1 MDRRH
6 FFATSSA
13 AALALAAERSPVR
26 AEVGDTLRVGLVG
39 CGWYGMVNLRN
50 LLIATKGNRKVEVV
64 AVADPD
70 SKHLEATAAELTKTW
85 GQQAPATHADFRE
98 MLKPGKLD
106 AVIVGSPDH
115 WHALHAI
122 AAMTAGADVYCEK
135 PICHTIDEGKAMLAT
150 ALKTKRV
157 VQIGTQR
164 RSTPHVARA
173 KEFIR
178 SGKIGRVGMVK
189 TCCYYNMRSTENP
202 PDQAAPGSLDWD
214 LWTGPAPMV
223 PFNKLYHPRSW
234 RAFNAYG
241 NGIVGDMFVHML
253 DTARYVLGFG
263 WPKRITST
271 GGIFVQ
277 KSAKADIPDTQSI
290 LLDYGDLSVTWD
302 HRTYGQPDDARYPWA
317 VCFYGEKGVVK
328 LDVDKWEYV
337 PHFNAGGAKAFEDKA
352 DLLPDLADK
361 DQPANIVPG
370 GLGHMKNFLEC
381 VGTRKA
387 PVADIAE
394 GYISTATCLL
404 GNVALKVG
412 RSLTWDD
419 KTQLVTADD
428 EANKL
433 FRREYRKPWA
443 YPGEPG
449 A

>member
-6 FFATSSA
+6 FLASS

-26 AEVGDTLRVGLVG
+26 AEVGAALRVGLVG
-39 CGWYGMVNLRN
+39 CGWYGTVNLRN

-70 SKHLEATAAELTKTW
+70 SKRLEATTAELTKTW
-85 GQQAPATHADFRE
+85 GQQAPATFADHRE

-106 AVIVGSPDH
+106 VVIVGSPDH

-122 AAMTAGADVYCEK
+122 AAMNAGADVYCEK

-164 RSTPHVARA
+164 RSTPHVTRA

-189 TCCYYNMRSTENP
+189 TCCFYNMRSTENP
-202 PDQAAPGSLDWD
+202 PDSPAPASLDFD
-214 LWTGPAPMV
+214 LWTGPAPSV
-223 PFNKLYHPRSW
+223 PFNKLYHPRTW

-263 WPKRITST
+263 WPKRVTST
-271 GGIFVQ
+271 GGILVQ

-290 LLDYGDLSVTWD
+290 LLDYGDLTVSWD
-302 HRTYGQPDDARYPWA
+302 HRTYGPADDPKYPWA
-317 VCFYGEKGVVK
+317 VCFYGDKGAVK
-328 LDVDKWEYV
+328 LDVDKWEFV
-337 PHFNAGGAKAFEDKA
+337 PHNGGKALEDKA
-352 DLLPDLADK
+352 DLMPELADQ

-370 GLGHMKNFLEC
+370 GLGHMKDFLEC
-381 VGTRKA
+381 VGTRKP

-394 GYISTATCLL
+394 GYISTTTCLL

-412 RSLTWDD
+412 RSLTWDA
-419 KTQLVTADD
+419 KSQTVAADD
-428 EANKL
+428 DANKL
-433 FRREYRKPWA
+433 FRRAYRKPWT
-443 YPGEPG
+443 YPE

>member
-6 FFATSSA
+6 FLASS

-26 AEVGDTLRVGLVG
+26 AEVGGPLRVGLVG
-39 CGWYGMVNLRN
+39 CGWYGTVNLRN

-70 SKHLEATAAELTKTW
+70 SKRLEATTAELTKTW
-85 GQQAPATHADFRE
+85 GQQAPATFADSRE

-106 AVIVGSPDH
+106 VVIVGSPDH

-122 AAMTAGADVYCEK
+122 AAMNAGADVYCEK

-164 RSTPHVARA
+164 RSTPHITRA

-178 SGKIGRVGMVK
+178 SGKIGRVGAVK
-189 TCCYYNMRSTENP
+189 TCCFYNMRSTENP
-202 PDQAAPGSLDWD
+202 PDSPAPASLDFD
-214 LWTGPAPMV
+214 LWTGPAPSV
-223 PFNKLYHPRSW
+223 PFNKLYHPRTW

-263 WPKRITST
+263 WPQRVTST
-271 GGIFVQ
+271 GGILVQ

-290 LLDYGDLSVTWD
+290 LLDYGDLTVSWD
-302 HRTYGQPDDARYPWA
+302 HRTYGPADDPKYPWA
-317 VCFYGEKGVVK
+317 VCFYGDKGAVR
-328 LDVDKWEYV
+328 LDVDKWEFV
-337 PHFNAGGAKAFEDKA
+337 PHNGGKAFEDKA
-352 DLLPDLADK
+352 DLMPELADK

-370 GLGHMKNFLEC
+370 GLGHMKDFLEC
-381 VGTRKA
+381 VGTRKP

-394 GYISTATCLL
+394 GYISTTTCLL
-404 GNVALKVG
+404 GNVALEVG
-412 RSLTWDD
+412 RSLTWDA
-419 KTQLVTADD
+419 KSQTVAADD
-428 EANKL
+428 DANKL
-433 FRREYRKPWA
+433 FRRAYRKPWT
-443 YPGEPG
+443 YPE

>member
-6 FFATSSA
+6 FLASS

-26 AEVGDTLRVGLVG
+26 AEVGGPLRVGLVG
-39 CGWYGMVNLRN
+39 CGWYGTVNLRN

-70 SKHLEATAAELTKTW
+70 SKRLEATTAELTKTW
-85 GQQAPATHADFRE
+85 GQQAPATFADSRE

-106 AVIVGSPDH
+106 VVIVGSPDH

-122 AAMTAGADVYCEK
+122 AAMDAGADVYCEK

-150 ALKTKRV
+150 ATKLKRV

-164 RSTPHVARA
+164 RSTPHVTRA

-189 TCCYYNMRSTENP
+189 TCCFYNMRSTENP
-202 PDQAAPGSLDWD
+202 PDSPAPATLDFD

-263 WPKRITST
+263 WPKRVTST
-271 GGIFVQ
+271 GGILVQ

-290 LLDYGDLSVTWD
+290 LLDYGDLTVSWD
-302 HRTYGQPDDARYPWA
+302 HRTYGPADDPKYPWA
-317 VCFYGEKGVVK
+317 VCFYGDKGAVR
-328 LDVDKWEYV
+328 LDVDKWEFV
-337 PHFNAGGAKAFEDKA
+337 PHNGGKAFEDKA
-352 DLLPDLADK
+352 DLMPELADK

-370 GLGHMKNFLEC
+370 GLGHMKDFLEC
-381 VGTRKA
+381 VGTRKP

-394 GYISTATCLL
+394 GYISTTTCLL

-412 RSLTWDD
+412 RSLTWDE
-419 KTQLVTADD
+419 KAQRVVADD
-428 EANKL
+428 EANAL
-433 FRREYRKPWA
+433 FRREYRKPWV
-443 YPGEPG
+443 YPE

>member
-6 FFATSSA
+6 FLASS

-26 AEVGDTLRVGLVG
+26 AEVGAALRVGLVG
-39 CGWYGMVNLRN
+39 CGWYGTVNLRN

-70 SKHLEATAAELTKTW
+70 SKRLEATTAELTKTW
-85 GQQAPATHADFRE
+85 GQQAPATFADHRE

-106 AVIVGSPDH
+106 VVIVGSPDH

-122 AAMTAGADVYCEK
+122 AAMNAGADVYCEK

-164 RSTPHVARA
+164 RSTPHVTRA

-178 SGKIGRVGMVK
+178 SGKIGRVGAVK
-189 TCCYYNMRSTENP
+189 TCCFYNMRSTENP
-202 PDQAAPGSLDWD
+202 PDSPAPATLDFD

-223 PFNKLYHPRSW
+223 PFNKLYHPRTW

-263 WPKRITST
+263 WPKRVTST
-271 GGIFVQ
+271 GGILVQ

-290 LLDYGDLSVTWD
+290 LLDYGDLTVSWD
-302 HRTYGQPDDARYPWA
+302 HRTYGPADDPKYPWA
-317 VCFYGEKGVVK
+317 VCFYGDKGAVK
-328 LDVDKWEYV
+328 LDVDKWEFV
-337 PHFNAGGAKAFEDKA
+337 PHNGGKAFEDKA
-352 DLLPDLADK
+352 DLMPELADK

-370 GLGHMKNFLEC
+370 GLGHMKDFLEC
-381 VGTRKA
+381 VGSRKP

-394 GYISTATCLL
+394 GYISTTTCLL

-412 RSLTWDD
+412 RSLTWDA
-419 KTQLVTADD
+419 KSQTVAADD
-428 EANKL
+428 DANKL
-433 FRREYRKPWA
+433 FRRAYRKPWT
-443 YPGEPG
+443 YPE

>member
-6 FFATSSA
+6 FLASS

-26 AEVGDTLRVGLVG
+26 AEVGAALRVGLVG
-39 CGWYGMVNLRN
+39 CGWYGTVNLRN

-70 SKHLEATAAELTKTW
+70 SKRLEASTAELTKTW
-85 GQQAPATHADFRE
+85 GQQAPATFADHRE

-106 AVIVGSPDH
+106 VVIVGSPDH

-122 AAMTAGADVYCEK
+122 AAMNAGADVYCEK

-164 RSTPHVARA
+164 RSTPHVTRA

-178 SGKIGRVGMVK
+178 SGKIGRVGAVK
-189 TCCYYNMRSTENP
+189 TCCFYNMRSTENP
-202 PDQAAPGSLDWD
+202 PDSPAPASLDFD
-214 LWTGPAPMV
+214 LWTGPAPSV
-223 PFNKLYHPRSW
+223 PFNKLYHPRTW

-263 WPKRITST
+263 WPKRVTST
-271 GGIFVQ
+271 GGILVQ

-290 LLDYGDLSVTWD
+290 LLDYGDLTVSWD
-302 HRTYGQPDDARYPWA
+302 HRTYGPADDPKYPWA
-317 VCFYGEKGVVK
+317 VCFYGDKGAVK
-328 LDVDKWEYV
+328 LDVDKWEFV
-337 PHFNAGGAKAFEDKA
+337 PHNGGKAFEDKA
-352 DLLPDLADK
+352 DLMPELADK

-370 GLGHMKNFLEC
+370 GLGHMKDFLEC
-381 VGTRKA
+381 VGTRKP

-394 GYISTATCLL
+394 GYISTTTCLL

-412 RSLTWDD
+412 RSLTWDAT
-419 KTQLVTADD
+419 TQTVAADD
-428 EANKL
+428 DANKL
-433 FRREYRKPWA
+433 FRRAYRKPWT
-443 YPGEPG
+443 YPE

>member
-6 FFATSSA
+6 FLASS
-13 AALALAAERSPVR
+13 AALALAAERSPLR
-26 AEVGDTLRVGLVG
+26 AEVAGPLRVGLVG

-50 LLIATKGNRKVEVV
+50 LLVATKGNRKVEVV

-70 SKHLEATAAELTKTW
+70 ANHLAATVAELTKVW
-85 GQQAPATHADFRE
+85 GQQAPATHRDSSD

-122 AAMTAGADVYCEK
+122 AAMNAGADVYCEK
-135 PICHTIDEGKAMLAT
+135 PICHTIDEGKAMLST
-150 ALKTKRV
+150 AVKAKRV

-164 RSTPHVARA
+164 RSTPHVTRA

-178 SGKIGRVGMVK
+178 SGKIGRVGVVK
-189 TCCYYNMRSTENP
+189 TCCFYNMRSTANP
-202 PDQAAPGSLDWD
+202 PNWAAPSSLDFD
-214 LWTGPAPMV
+214 LWTGPAPKV
-223 PFNKLYHPRSW
+223 QFNKLYHPRSW

-263 WPKRITST
+263 WPKRISST
-271 GGIFVQ
+271 GGILVQ

-290 LLDYGDLSVTWD
+290 LLDYGDLTVTWD
-302 HRTYGQPDDARYPWA
+302 HRTYGPPDDPKYPWA
-317 VCFYGEKGVVK
+317 VCFYGEKGAVK
-328 LDVDKWEYV
+328 LDVEKWEFV
-337 PHFNAGGAKAFEDKA
+337 PHFGGKAFEDRA
-352 DLLPDLADK
+352 DLMPELADK
-361 DQPANIVPG
+361 DQPAHIVPG
-370 GLGHMKNFLEC
+370 GLGHMKDFLEC
-381 VGTRKA
+381 VGSRKA

-394 GYISTATCLL
+394 GYVSTATCLL

-412 RSLTWDD
+412 RTLNWDE
-419 KTQLVTADD
+419 KAQRVVGDD
-428 EANKL
+428 AANAL
-433 FRREYRKPWA
+433 FRREYRAPWV
-443 YPGEPG
+443 YPE